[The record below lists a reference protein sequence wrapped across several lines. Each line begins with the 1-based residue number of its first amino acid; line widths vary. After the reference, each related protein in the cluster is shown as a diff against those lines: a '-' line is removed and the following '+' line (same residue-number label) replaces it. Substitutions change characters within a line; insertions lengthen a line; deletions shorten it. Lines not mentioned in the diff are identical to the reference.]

1 MTAAAL
7 DVSSPV
13 GVIAGGG
20 AMPFAVADSL
30 KARGLDPV
38 LFALKGVCDPAAAER
53 FRHHWITVGQYGRAK
68 KLFREEN
75 CKNLVFI
82 GTLVR
87 PSLSEI
93 RLDWGT
99 LRIMGRVWSAYRGGD
114 DHLLSG
120 VGRIF
125 EQDGFRLLG
134 LKEVAP
140 DLLMP
145 EGCVTR
151 KMPDQ
156 NAMAD
161 IARGREV
168 LRALGPFDI
177 GQAAVV
183 IDGHVVGV
191 EGIEGTDELLKR
203 IADLRARWPHSR
215 AGRPRRAGESAKE
228 RTGLAFR
235 FADGGIAN
243 RRGGRR
249 GRTCGPRR
257 HCRQHG
263 RRRSAGH
270 DRGGGRG
277 WALRHRFAFLMP
289 GPANGGVARKIFLI
303 ATEESGD
310 RLGAHLMKVLRQR
323 LGGAVMF
330 EGVGGLRDDTRGIE
344 VPVSD
349 RGAVDHRLFGRRQ
362 AASQAAAFDPSN
374 DRCGVAGRS
383 RYSHHH
389 R

>member
-7 DVSSPV
+7 GVSSPV

-20 AMPFAVADSL
+20 AMPFAVAESL

-38 LFALKGVCDPAAAER
+38 LFGLKGVCDPAAVER

-68 KLFREEN
+68 KLFRQEN
-75 CKNLVFI
+75 CQNLVFI

-87 PSLSEI
+87 PSFSEI
-93 RLDWGT
+93 RLDWAT

-156 NAMAD
+156 GATSD

-183 IDGHVVGV
+183 IDNHVVGV

-203 IADLRARWPHSR
+203 IADLRARGRIRAP
-215 AGRPRRAGESAKE
+215 AGRGVLVKTPKSGQDLRFDLPTVGS
-228 RTGLAFR
+228 RTVEGIAAAGLAGLAVIAGNTVV
-235 FADGGIAN
+235 ADPQAMIEAAD
-243 RRGGRR
+243 
-249 GRTCGPRR
+249 T
-257 HCRQHG
+257 
-263 RRRSAGH
+263 AG
-270 DRGGGRG
+270 
-277 WALRHRFAFLMP
+277 LF
-289 GPANGGVARKIFLI
+289 V
-303 ATEESGD
+303 
-310 RLGAHLMKVLRQR
+310 
-323 LGGAVMF
+323 
-330 EGVGGLRDDTRGIE
+330 EGL
-344 VPVSD
+344 
-349 RGAVDHRLFGRRQ
+349 
-362 AASQAAAFDPSN
+362 PS
-374 DRCGVAGRS
+374 
-383 RYSHHH
+383 
-389 R
+389 